1 VTKLLAKMPIQ
12 EIEPE
17 PSYIEAKVV
26 VLIVMVVAGLGL
38 AGGYII
44 FPLLQV
50 QATEPVITVDNLT
63 NNTTESHTPTSTHT
77 KKYTTT
83 QQRQF
88 KKLFKIPQ
96 HPSQQTHETK
106 IEIHL
111 LINLEPIVTPRKG
124 N

>member
-77 KKYTTT
+77 KKYTNNTT
-83 QQRQF
+83 KTVQKAVQNTTT
-88 KKLFKIPQ
+88 
-96 HPSQQTHETK
+96 SQSTNTRNK
-106 IEIHL
+106 
-111 LINLEPIVTPRKG
+111 NR
-124 N
+124 NSSSN